1 MRERGAND
9 VISLNFLSRLDL
21 KIIPDILWI
30 KIDMFD
36 KLPNKF
42 IFFYFF
48 VFITTQF
55 KIYPLEAK
63 FTLH

>member
-9 VISLNFLSRLDL
+9 VISLNFLLRLDL

-30 KIDMFD
+30 KIDIFD

-42 IFFYFF
+42 IFYFF
-48 VFITTQF
+48 V
-55 KIYPLEAK
+55 L
-63 FTLH
+63 